1 MYPQTLK
8 TLLGAGLVVLLADG
22 TALAQTEKLKPKQPE
37 AAPAAKAPAADP
49 KTAGL
54 TGSPQDPGPALKGVV
69 LVGSREEVKAKGDVA
84 ADGVIV
90 GPGSQ
95 LDLLRSIE
103 FKAMLQPLIG
113 QPINTYN
120 IGRIQREIV
129 LFFRKNQ
136 HPLVDVILPD
146 QESVGNGV
154 VQIFILE
161 GKLGKVEVEGN
172 KYYKSSLFTQSV
184 RLRQGDTI
192 NGEKLLSDIDWMN
205 RNPGRFVD
213 VAFRQGDKVGESD
226 VVLRVKERF
235 PLRAYVGYENSGSR
249 FAGEDRLFAGFNW
262 FNVFGVDHRL
272 SYQYTTDVDF
282 DLLHAH
288 NVTYEI
294 PLPWRHTLSFYG
306 GYADSK
312 ADFNTALLQQRGS
325 SLQVSGRYE
334 IPLGRVGNFSHLVNF
349 GLDFKR
355 LDNTLEFG
363 GFPVFGGNLDI
374 FQIAAQYRTE
384 CFDSWGN
391 TSLKIDGFFSP
402 GGITQNNSDA
412 AFRTYRGPSAS
423 ASYEYVRG
431 TLERV
436 TKLPADFSWVLRA
449 AGQISSKNLPTSEQL
464 GLGGSLSPR
473 GYDERE
479 ANGDN
484 GYLLVNEIQTPNLPL
499 LSLIDKKLGDQLKL
513 LAFFDM
519 GETQNVD
526 LLVGEDPHVQLMSVG
541 VGLRYQFRTNLSVRF
556 DYGWQ
561 LMDTGPLVPHSPE
574 NSRGHIAAVLSF

>member
-22 TALAQTEKLKPKQPE
+22 TAMAQTEKLQPKQP
-37 AAPAAKAPAADP
+37 APAPAAKAPAADP

-84 ADGVIV
+84 AEGVVV

-103 FKAMLQPLIG
+103 FKAMLQPLMG

-129 LFFRKNQ
+129 LFFRKHQ
-136 HPLVDVILPD
+136 HPLVDVVLPD

-154 VQIFILE
+154 IQIFVLE
-161 GKLGKVEVEGN
+161 GKLGKVAVEGN
-172 KYYKSSLFTQSV
+172 KYYKSSLFTDSV
-184 RLRQGDTI
+184 RLRQGDVI

-213 VAFRQGDKVGESD
+213 VAFRQGENLGESD

-235 PLRAYVGYENSGSR
+235 PLRVYVGYENSGTR

-262 FNVFGVDHRL
+262 FNAFGLDHRL

-288 NVTYEI
+288 NLSYEI

-334 IPLGRVGNFSHLVNF
+334 IPLGRIGNFSHLVNF

-363 GFPVFGGNLDI
+363 GFPVFGGELDI

-384 CFDSWGN
+384 CFDKWGS
-391 TSLKIDGFFSP
+391 TSMSLDGYFSP
-402 GGITQNNSDA
+402 GGVTANNNDA
-412 AFRTYRGPSAS
+412 SFRVYRGPNAN
-423 ASYEYVRG
+423 ASYVYSKITV
-431 TLERV
+431 ERI
-436 TKLPADFSWVLRA
+436 TKLPEDFSWVLRA
-449 AGQISSKNLPTSEQL
+449 AGQIASKNLPTSEQL

-484 GYLLVNEIQTPNLPL
+484 GYLIVNELQTPNLPL
-499 LSLIDKKLGDQLKL
+499 FSMIDKKAGDQLKL
-513 LAFFDM
+513 LAFFDF

-526 LLVGEDPHVQLMSVG
+526 PVLGEDPHVQLMSVG
-541 VGLRYQFRTNLSVRF
+541 VGMRYQFRTNLSVRF

-561 LMDTGPLVPHSPE
+561 LKDTGPLVPHSPE

>member
-8 TLLGAGLVVLLADG
+8 TLLGAGLVVLLANG
-22 TALAQTEKLKPKQPE
+22 SAHAQSEKLKPKQPE
-37 AAPAAKAPAADP
+37 AAPAAKAPSADP

-54 TGSPQDPGPALKGVV
+54 SGSPQDPGPALKGV
-69 LVGSREEVKAKGDVA
+69 LIVGSREEVKGKGAVT
-84 ADGVIV
+84 ADGVVV

-103 FKAMLQPLIG
+103 FKAMLQPLMG

-120 IGRIQREIV
+120 IGRLQREIV
-129 LFFRKNQ
+129 LFFRRHQ

-146 QESVGNGV
+146 QESVGSGV
-154 VQIFILE
+154 VQVFVLE
-161 GKLGKVEVEGN
+161 GKLGKVSVEGN
-172 KYYKSSLFTQSV
+172 KYYKSNLFTDSV
-184 RLRQGDTI
+184 RLRSGDTI

-213 VAFRQGDKVGESD
+213 VAFRQGEKVGESD
-226 VVLRVKERF
+226 VVLRVKERY
-235 PLRAYVGYENSGSR
+235 PLRGFIGYENTGSR

-262 FNVFGVDHRL
+262 FNAFGLDHRL
-272 SYQYTTDVDF
+272 SYQYTTDTDF
-282 DLLHAH
+282 SLLHAH

-312 ADFNTALLQQRGS
+312 TDFNTTLLKQTGS
-325 SLQVSGRYE
+325 SLQLSGRYE

-384 CFDSWGN
+384 CFDNWG
-391 TSLKIDGFFSP
+391 TTALKLDGYFSP
-402 GGITQNNSDA
+402 GGVTDYNSDA
-412 AFRTYRGPSAS
+412 SFRTYRGASAS
-423 ASYEYVRG
+423 ASYAYMRA

-436 TKLPADFSWVLRA
+436 TKLPEDFSWVLRGV
-449 AGQISSKNLPTSEQL
+449 GQVSSKNLPTSEQL
-464 GLGGSLSPR
+464 GLGGSISPR

-484 GYLLVNEIQTPNLPL
+484 GFVIVNELQSPNLPL
-499 LSLIDKKLGDQLKL
+499 FSLIDKNAGDQLKL
-513 LAFFDM
+513 LAFFDYA
-519 GETQNVD
+519 EAQYVD
-526 LLVGEDPHVQLMSVG
+526 LLAGQDPHVQLMSVG

-561 LMDTGPLVPHSPE
+561 LKDTGPLVPHSPD
-574 NSRGHIAAVLSF
+574 NSRGHISAVLSF